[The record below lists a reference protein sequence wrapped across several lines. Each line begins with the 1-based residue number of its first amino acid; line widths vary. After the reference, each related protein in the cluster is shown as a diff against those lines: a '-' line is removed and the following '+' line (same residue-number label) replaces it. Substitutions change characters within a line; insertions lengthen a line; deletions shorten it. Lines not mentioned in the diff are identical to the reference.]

1 LFCGS
6 GESFDQS
13 FLQAETVGDDQ
24 IRRADRRHLASRGSE
39 LVGIHPR
46 SHQYREFG
54 VVAHH
59 SGDDVSENR
68 GGGDH
73 TGAVVGRRAGVACDE
88 HRCQASGRQPPR
100 QRCPPGSENE
110 NHYHDRLQYSA
121 SALRTE
127 SEAVPERRT
136 AELHEAVKR
145 RLEEHNIRYTAGRR
159 SLVTTLVRIEGPE
172 SAAELHRRMSD
183 VPLSSLYRSLMVLDE
198 AGVVEKHHDSDG
210 LARYELAEWLMGHH
224 HHVVCVD
231 CGIVEDVS
239 LSDED
244 EAM

>member
-1 LFCGS
+1 M
-6 GESFDQS
+6 
-13 FLQAETVGDDQ
+13 
-24 IRRADRRHLASRGSE
+24 
-39 LVGIHPR
+39 
-46 SHQYREFG
+46 
-54 VVAHH
+54 
-59 SGDDVSENR
+59 
-68 GGGDH
+68 
-73 TGAVVGRRAGVACDE
+73 
-88 HRCQASGRQPPR
+88 
-100 QRCPPGSENE
+100 
-110 NHYHDRLQYSA
+110 
-121 SALRTE
+121 
-127 SEAVPERRT
+127 PERRA

-244 EAM
+244 EAMIDRLARKIADQAGYRETGHNIEVEGVCPACQHE